1 MFVCVFEFGSET
13 SAVLLHE
20 WIVFG
25 WIKSHRCEGKER
37 KMAKERGRGETRR
50 GTRRGRERRDKER
63 RREDGEGEGRGEGER
78 GETRRGER

>member
-25 WIKSHRCEGKER
+25 WIKSHRCEGKE
-37 KMAKERGRGETRR
+37 
-50 GTRRGRERRDKER
+50 
-63 RREDGEGEGRGEGER
+63 EGQGEGER
-78 GETRRGER
+78 GETRRGGERRRGGKWMDG